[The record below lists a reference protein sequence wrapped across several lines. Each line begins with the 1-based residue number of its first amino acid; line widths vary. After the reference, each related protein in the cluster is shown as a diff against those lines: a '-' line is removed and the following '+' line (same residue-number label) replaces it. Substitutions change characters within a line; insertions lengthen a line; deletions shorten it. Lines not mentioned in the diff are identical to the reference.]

1 MKVGSFSNV
10 TPEKIEGMMKDL
22 NVSTQSK
29 VLMPK
34 LNLCDLDEIKETM
47 SEEEYN
53 KFLEDNRGKFEEVN
67 KPLMAGSITMEQLYH
82 MPMYSN
88 KVTSD
93 MQPQNPNI
101 EPISGRGNYRK
112 TGQIIGEYEL
122 WALLSRGNKKFIQSA
137 RKDSEVLQNQEF
149 LDNLLGLGI
158 MITDSKGYAQGGSNL
173 KTQLNRMKTKY
184 RFRNGE
190 K

>member
-1 MKVGSFSNV
+1 
-10 TPEKIEGMMKDL
+10 MMKDL

-53 KFLEDNRGKFEEVN
+53 KFIEDNRGKFEEVD
-67 KPLMAGSITMEQLYH
+67 KPLMAGSVTMEQLYH

-93 MQPQNPNI
+93 MQPQNPKI

-122 WALLSRGNKKFIQSA
+122 WALLSRGNRKFIQSA
-137 RKDSEVLQNQEF
+137 RKDSEVRQNQEF

-158 MITDSKGYAQGGSNL
+158 IVTDSKGYAQGGSNL
-173 KTQLNRMKTKY
+173 KNQLNKMKTKY